1 MLLMGRCGGGRG
13 RAAAAAHNKKA
24 TPKKG
29 KEESR
34 LLGRAPELER
44 FTRFRRKRK
53 EENRAL
59 FRQHFGLK
67 KGSKL
72 FFVGAA
78 MSDTFLLVND
88 SFVHFYPSFFGR
100 FPVGTWLI
108 GGGLAPT
115 GLRNFLQDS

>member
-24 TPKKG
+24 TQKKG
-29 KEESR
+29 KR
-34 LLGRAPELER
+34 RADCLGGHPGLKDLQD
-44 FTRFRRKRK
+44 FGRKRK

-72 FFVGAA
+72 FLSARPCQTH
-78 MSDTFLLVND
+78 S
-88 SFVHFYPSFFGR
+88 S
-100 FPVGTWLI
+100 
-108 GGGLAPT
+108 
-115 GLRNFLQDS
+115 